1 MARMVQCIKLG
12 KAAEG
17 LDRPPFKGEFGQR
30 IFEHV
35 SKQAWGMWIEYSKIL
50 INELRLD
57 LTSERGQEIWL
68 GECRRF
74 FFEEE

>member
-1 MARMVQCIKLG
+1 MARMVQCIKLD

-30 IFEHV
+30 IFEQV
-35 SKQAWGMWIEYSKIL
+35 SKEAWRMWLEYSKIL
-50 INELRLD
+50 VNELRLD
-57 LTSERGQEIWL
+57 LTSERGQEVWL
-68 GECRRF
+68 SECRRF